1 MRRPAARSHKYVAL
15 IAAVTALA
23 LPVRAD
29 DAPYVGTWALDIAN
43 CNTPQDSQ
51 NAPLVI
57 AKDRYDQHEVH
68 CTFKSVD
75 TKESDYK
82 IAGDCTVEGNAQSY
96 DFTLTVSGDTLT
108 FTDEA
113 GARDFLR
120 CK

>member
-1 MRRPAARSHKYVAL
+1 VGARRRQLQDPAGQ
-15 IAAVTALA
+15 
-23 LPVRAD
+23 PGRA
-29 DAPYVGTWALDIAN
+29 PRHR
-43 CNTPQDSQ
+43 
-51 NAPLVI
+51 
-57 AKDRYDQHEVH
+57 KDRYDQHEVH

-75 TKESDYK
+75 AKESDYK

>member
-1 MRRPAARSHKYVAL
+1 MRTLLDSAAALL
-15 IAAVTALA
+15 IAALLGAGA
-23 LPVRAD
+23 ARAD
-29 DAPYVGTWALDIAN
+29 DPPFVGKWSLDPN
-43 CNTPQDSQ
+43 YCSTGQEDQ

-68 CTFKSVD
+68 CTFKSINAKD
-75 TKESDYK
+75 GDYK
-82 IAGDCTVEGNAQSY
+82 VAGDCMVEGNAQAY